1 MNTLLEKRLKRAEQ
15 LCIQRGG
22 QLTSIRKIL
31 LSIIYQ
37 NESDLTAYEL
47 LNIFRETNPK
57 AESMTI
63 YRALD
68 FLQKHHLIHRL
79 ASKSA
84 YTACDIPHE
93 NHHAHFLL
101 CEKCGQSQEVKSLF
115 LERTAKNLAAKYHFS
130 LSNKPIE
137 ITGLCKTCGRLA
149 QP

>member
-1 MNTLLEKRLKRAEQ
+1 MSAVLEKRLKRAEQ
-15 LCIQRGG
+15 LCAQAGS
-22 QLTSIRKIL
+22 QLTTIRKTL
-31 LSIIYQ
+31 LSIIYR

-79 ASKSA
+79 ASKSTYA
-84 YTACDIPHE
+84 ACDIPHE
-93 NHHAHFLL
+93 DHYAHFLL
-101 CEKCGQSQEVKSLF
+101 CEKCGQSQEVQSPL
-115 LERTAKNLAAKYHFS
+115 LEKTAKNLAAKYHFS

-137 ITGLCKTCGRLA
+137 ITGVCKDCNRLA
-149 QP
+149 